1 MARLIAAA
9 LITLLFLAGCAES
22 TTPPTFKQALPTA
35 TQQPVSFNEDVRPI
49 VEAKCLACHSCFDAP
64 CQLKMEYSDGLIR
77 GAHKDP
83 VYDGAR
89 FQTQETTRL
98 GIDAQTEQQ
107 WREMGFY
114 SVLARGDQT
123 RSLFENMIRLG
134 KQYEFAP
141 NSKLP
146 EDIELGLSRADQC
159 VSNEDF
165 SDYASDHPYEGMP
178 LAMTGLTDNEYATL
192 TGWLNQA
199 APSAIGYS
207 GQ

>member
-1 MARLIAAA
+1 MARLITAA
-9 LITLLFLAGCAES
+9 LITLLLLAGCAES

-77 GAHKDP
+77 
-83 VYDGAR
+83 
-89 FQTQETTRL
+89 
-98 GIDAQTEQQ
+98 
-107 WREMGFY
+107 
-114 SVLARGDQT
+114 
-123 RSLFENMIRLG
+123 LG
-134 KQYEFAP
+134 KEYEFAP
-141 NSKLP
+141 NSKLL
-146 EDIELGLSRADQC
+146 EDIELGLSRADRC

-192 TGWLNQA
+192 TGWLNQGGAISPRVTQINETEQNHIQRWESRANPFATFA
-199 APSAIGYS
+199 AARLPPMLSGPSSFLPSVICPT
-207 GQ
+207 